1 MKEEQIYRSAINR
14 FGWIQQLDMTV
25 EECAE
30 LIVALQHF
38 VRDKASMETVA
49 GEIADVEIMCGQM
62 RLLFPGVDEAK
73 ERKLKRL
80 EGMVNN
86 AEQAGT

>member
-1 MKEEQIYRSAINR
+1 MVNRQEIYQTAINR
-14 FGWIQQLDMTV
+14 WGWISQVDMAV

-49 GEIADVEIMCGQM
+49 NEIADVEIMCGQL
-62 RLLFPGVDEAK
+62 RLIFTGVKEAK

-80 EGMVNN
+80 E
-86 AEQAGT
+86 ELLK